1 MMLSVRL
8 LLLVAW
14 LVAGSACADATG
26 RRDEV
31 VTVFAAASLRNAL
44 DDVDVRVLQPAGLAT
59 RLTYAGTPQLAR
71 QIEAGAPADVF
82 IAADEAW
89 MDHVQARGLL
99 RAGSRVTLLG
109 NALVLIAPVGAD
121 RPLTVDRTTGL
132 RARLGDGRLA
142 IADPQSVPAGR
153 YAREALTTL
162 GLWSQ
167 VADRLAPHENVRAAL
182 AVVAAGEAPL
192 GIVYRSDAVDQPRV
206 RVVADVPVDA
216 HAPIRYPAA
225 LTSGARSTAS
235 GVLEL
240 LRGSAARTIFVRHGF
255 APPPA

>member
-1 MMLSVRL
+1 MSPVRL

-14 LVAGSACADATG
+14 VVAGSACADATG

-44 DDVDVRVLQPAGLAT
+44 DEVDARVLQPAGLAT

-89 MDHVQARGLL
+89 MDHVQAGGYL
-99 RAGSRVTLLG
+99 REASRLTLLG
-109 NALVLIAPVGAD
+109 NALVLIAPVDAD
-121 RPLTVDRTTGL
+121 LPLTLDHTTDL
-132 RARLGDGRLA
+132 RARLGQGRLA
-142 IADPQSVPAGR
+142 IADPESVPAGR

-182 AVVAAGEAPL
+182 AVVAAGEAGL
-192 GIVYRSDAVDQPRV
+192 GIVYASDAVDQPRV
-206 RVVADVPVDA
+206 RVVADVPGDA

-225 LTSGARSTAS
+225 LTRTAAARAS
-235 GVLEL
+235 DVLEH
-240 LRGSAARTIFVRHGF
+240 LRGNDARAIFVRHGF

>member
-1 MMLSVRL
+1 MSPVRL

-14 LVAGSACADATG
+14 VVAGSACADATG
-26 RRDEV
+26 RGDEV
-31 VTVFAAASLRNAL
+31 VTIFAAASLRNAL
-44 DDVDVRVLQPAGLAT
+44 DEVDARVLQPAGLAT

-89 MDHVQARGLL
+89 MDHVQAGGYL
-99 RAGSRVTLLG
+99 REASRLTLLG
-109 NALVLIAPVGAD
+109 NALVLIAPVDAD
-121 RPLTVDRTTGL
+121 LPLTLDHTTDL
-132 RARLGDGRLA
+132 RARLGQGRLA
-142 IADPQSVPAGR
+142 IADPESVPAGR

-192 GIVYRSDAVDQPRV
+192 GMVYASDAVDQPRV
-206 RVVADVPVDA
+206 RVVADVPGDA
-216 HAPIRYPAA
+216 HTPIRYPAA
-225 LTSGARSTAS
+225 LTRTAAAKAS
-235 GVLEL
+235 DVLEQ
-240 LRGSAARTIFVRHGF
+240 LRGHDARAIFVRHGF